1 MIELAELIEELRREL
16 TAARTA
22 AEGEDLYFEVGPV
35 ELEAAVVVERS
46 ATAGGKIRFWVVEA
60 GADGRLANSVTHR
73 VKLTLDPRTH
83 SGGGRAPWVGG
94 AEAGRER

>member
-60 GADGRLANSVTHR
+60 GADGRVAEGVTHR

-94 AEAGRER
+94 SEADRER

>member
-22 AEGEDLYFEVGPV
+22 AQGEDLYFEVGPV

-46 ATAGGKIRFWVVEA
+46 ATAGGKIRFWVVET
-60 GADGRLANSVTHR
+60 GADGRMADSVTHR
-73 VKLTLDPRTH
+73 VKLTLDPRTR
-83 SGGGRAPWVGG
+83 SGGGRAPWVGDDQ
-94 AEAGRER
+94 AEGER

>member
-16 TAARTA
+16 TAARIA
-22 AEGEDLYFEVGPV
+22 AQGEDLYFEVGPV

-46 ATAGGKIRFWVVEA
+46 ATAGGKIRFWVVET
-60 GADGRLANSVTHR
+60 GADGRLADSVTHR
-73 VKLTLDPRTH
+73 VKLTLDPRTR

-94 AEAGRER
+94 DEAEGER